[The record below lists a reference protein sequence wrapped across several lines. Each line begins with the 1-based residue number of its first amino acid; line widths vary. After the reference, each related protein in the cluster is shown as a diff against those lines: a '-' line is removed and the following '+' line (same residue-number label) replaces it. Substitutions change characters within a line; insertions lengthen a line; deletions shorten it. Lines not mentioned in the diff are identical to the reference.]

1 MKLTFLGTGTST
13 GVPQIGCNCRV
24 CSSEDPRDKRL
35 RCSALVETDETRLL
49 LDCGPDFRQQMLR
62 IDFKPFD
69 AVLLTHEHYDHVGGL
84 DDLRPYSIFGD
95 VRLYAAPDVVQHL
108 KERLPYCFAKNKY
121 PGVPKL
127 DLHCIAPHE
136 KLYFKDAEVTAI
148 RIMHHA
154 QLPILGYRIN
164 NLAYITDMKTIPDSE
179 LDLLRNLEVL
189 VVNGLRHTPHNSHQ
203 SIEEACAF
211 ADRVGARQTY
221 LIHMGHNINLH
232 AEEER
237 MLPPQIHM
245 TYDGLKIEF

>member
-1 MKLTFLGTGTST
+1 
-13 GVPQIGCNCRV
+13 
-24 CSSEDPRDKRL
+24 
-35 RCSALVETDETRLL
+35 
-49 LDCGPDFRQQMLR
+49 
-62 IDFKPFD
+62 
-69 AVLLTHEHYDHVGGL
+69 
-84 DDLRPYSIFGD
+84 
-95 VRLYAAPDVVQHL
+95 
-108 KERLPYCFAKNKY
+108 
-121 PGVPKL
+121 
-127 DLHCIAPHE
+127 
-136 KLYFKDAEVTAI
+136 
-148 RIMHHA
+148 MHHA

-179 LDLLRNLEVL
+179 LDLLKNLEVL

-245 TYDGLKIEF
+245 AYDGLKIEF